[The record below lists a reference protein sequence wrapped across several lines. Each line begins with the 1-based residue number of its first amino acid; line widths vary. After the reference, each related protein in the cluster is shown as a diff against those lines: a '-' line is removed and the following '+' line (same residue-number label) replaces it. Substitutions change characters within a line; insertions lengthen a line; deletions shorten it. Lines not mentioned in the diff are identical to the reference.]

1 MPLLPKRNAVPS
13 GRTTSRTSGRGDRDS
28 FWSQQFRLGVFCSA
42 LAVVLATVMVFQ
54 LRPSQVALEA
64 GQVATNTV
72 KAPDKVRFVS
82 QILTA
87 QAKQQAANDPANI
100 VYDHDR
106 TVAQASNK
114 SLLDAISQVG
124 KVRDNSLMA
133 FEDKVRTLTANAN
146 LGLGSD
152 TARQMLQL
160 TTDDWRTVTAESAR
174 VLDRVM
180 AQPVYADQLS
190 EARTQVSDIIGRDLS
205 AAQANCVAAL
215 VRPFVNSNMVFNS
228 QETQLRQDDAMA
240 KVEPVYVEVEK
251 GQAIIRDG
259 EVVKATDLE
268 TLEALG
274 LRQPAIS
281 WQEIAG
287 TYGVVALL
295 MLGLFLYILH
305 FGEQV
310 LVKPRLLLMLGIV
323 MFLTVVGAK
332 FAIPGHAILAYMFPL
347 AAVSMLLAVLLDVR
361 LALLVTVILGLLIG
375 MLTENS
381 MEMVLISII
390 TGTVGAFAIWR
401 AERST
406 TFVFA
411 GVFVALADFT
421 AILAMRLIGGNY
433 DPMGLA
439 TLAGASVVN
448 GALSASLTF
457 AAFSAM
463 GSIFGITT
471 VLQLLELAHPNQ
483 PLLRRLMREAP
494 GTYHHSIV
502 VSNLAEQAAELI
514 GGDPLLVRVGAFYH
528 DIGKVVRP
536 YFFVENQANVENV
549 HDRLDPRTSAQ
560 IIQNHVSDG
569 VQLAQKSRL
578 PNRIID
584 IIAQHHGDGLVGYFY
599 HRATEQQTD
608 VNPDDYRYPGPRPR
622 SKEAAL
628 VMLADSVEAAVR
640 AASQA
645 GRFDSEGSNG
655 GGERS
660 AMSETIALKV
670 SQVIEARL
678 AEGQLDECDITL
690 KDLDLIR
697 RTFISI
703 LEGIYHPR
711 IEYPGGTPQGNGGKK
726 IARQAGRGRAE

>member
-1 MPLLPKRNAVPS
+1 MPLLRKRKTVSS
-13 GRTTSRTSGRGDRDS
+13 GRTTSTVPGRGDRNS

-42 LAVVLATVMVFQ
+42 LTVVLATVMVFQ
-54 LRPSQVALEA
+54 LMPSQVALEA

-72 KAPDKVRFVS
+72 KAPAKVRFVS

-106 TVAQASNK
+106 TVAQASSK
-114 SLLDAISQVG
+114 SLLDAISQVA
-124 KVRDNSLMA
+124 KIRDNTLMA
-133 FEDKVRTLTANAN
+133 LEDKVRTLTANAN

-160 TTDDWRTVTAESAR
+160 TADDWRTVTAESTR

-180 AQPVYADQLS
+180 AQPVYADQLT
-190 EARTQVSDIIGRDLS
+190 EARNQVSDMIGRDLS

-215 VRPFVNSNMVFNS
+215 VRPFVNSNMVFNA
-228 QETQLRQDDAMA
+228 QATQLRQDDAVA

-259 EVVKATDLE
+259 EVVKPTDLE

-281 WQEIAG
+281 WQEIIG

-310 LVKPRLLLMLGIV
+310 LVRQRLLLMLGIV

-361 LALLVTVILGLLIG
+361 LALVVTVILGLLIG
-375 MLTENS
+375 MLAENS
-381 MEMVLISII
+381 MEMVIISIV

-406 TFVFA
+406 NFVFA
-411 GVFVALADFT
+411 GVFVSLADFM

-457 AAFSAM
+457 AAFSVM

-549 HDRLDPRTSAQ
+549 HDRLDPKTSAQ

-578 PNRIID
+578 PNRIVD
-584 IIAQHHGDGLVGYFY
+584 IVAQHHGDGLVGYFY

-608 VNPDDYRYPGPRPR
+608 VNPEDYRYPGPRPR

-640 AASQA
+640 AASQS
-645 GRFDSEGSNG
+645 GKFDAEGSNG
-655 GGERS
+655 AGERS
-660 AMSETIALKV
+660 AISETIALKV

-678 AEGQLDECDITL
+678 AEGQLDECDLTL

-711 IEYPGGTPQGNGGKK
+711 IEYPGGTQQGNGGKK
-726 IARQAGRGRAE
+726 IARQAESGAR